1 MEKNQ
6 SVPNSL
12 LIRLYY
18 SNSSKIN
25 LRWIKMPLLASFDT
39 YKPWYCTYKPW
50 YFLPDRACKFQ
61 SSKEGRLFCE
71 FSATQ
76 LHQLRGT
83 YCDFTKSDGSED
95 SGNCYFMPKLQKLLS
110 VFREF
115 ANSQYE
121 GKEHSADCFIYETY
135 FFISLVET
143 KTED

>member
-1 MEKNQ
+1 MDKNAFVGIFWSTGMQ
-6 SVPNSL
+6 
-12 LIRLYY
+12 
-18 SNSSKIN
+18 
-25 LRWIKMPLLASFDT
+25 
-39 YKPWYCTYKPW
+39 CTYKPW
-50 YFLPDRACKFQ
+50 YFLPDRACKVQ